1 MKKGE
6 WTFLSNHGRVLI
18 YLFNNPKS
26 TTEKISRETELSQR
40 GVQKIITELE
50 TAGYIAHKKEGR
62 RNHYTVHSELPM
74 RHHLEHEHTVGEI
87 IRALADSPKERTT
100 GSYNRK

>member
-18 YLFNNPKS
+18 YIFNNPKS
-26 TTEKISRETELSQR
+26 TTEEISRETELSQR

-50 TAGYIAHKKEGR
+50 TEGYIAHKKEGR

-74 RHHLEHEHTVGEI
+74 RHHLEQNHMVGDI
-87 IRALADSPKERTT
+87 IRALGYSHEKSTMGRS
-100 GSYNRK
+100 G

>member
-18 YLFNNPKS
+18 YIFNNPKS
-26 TTEKISRETELSQR
+26 TTEEISRETELSQR

-50 TAGYIAHKKEGR
+50 TAGYIAHKKVGR
-62 RNHYTVHSELPM
+62 RNFYTVYSELPM
-74 RHHLEHEHTVGEI
+74 RHHLEHDHTVGDI
-87 IRALADSPKERTT
+87 IRALADTSEKSTS
-100 GSYNRK
+100 GNIN

>member
-18 YLFNNPKS
+18 YIFNNPKS
-26 TTEKISRETELSQR
+26 TTEEISRETELSQR

-50 TAGYIAHKKEGR
+50 TAGYIAHKKKGR
-62 RNHYTVHSELPM
+62 RNHYTVNAELPM
-74 RHHLEHEHTVGEI
+74 RHHLEQNHMVGDI
-87 IRALADSPKERTT
+87 IHALGYSREKSTT
-100 GSYNRK
+100 GSND

>member
-6 WTFLSNHGRVLI
+6 WTFLSNHGRVLV
-18 YLFNNPKS
+18 YLHNNPKS
-26 TTEKISRETELSQR
+26 TTEEISRETELSQR

-50 TAGYIAHKKEGR
+50 TAGYIARKKVGR
-62 RNHYTVHSELPM
+62 RNLYTVYSELPM

-87 IRALADSPKERTT
+87 IRALTDSPEKDTAT
-100 GSYNRK
+100 SIN

>member
-18 YLFNNPKS
+18 YIFNNPKS
-26 TTEKISRETELSQR
+26 TTEEISRETELSQR

-50 TAGYIAHKKEGR
+50 TAGYIAHKKVGR
-62 RNHYTVHSELPM
+62 RNLYTVYSELPM
-74 RHHLEHEHTVGEI
+74 RHHLERNHMVGDI
-87 IRALADSPKERTT
+87 IHALGYSPEKGIDNSTD
-100 GSYNRK
+100 